1 MLGKAQ
7 PVYDRMLLEI
17 TLQLTD
23 NTYHTTLVHNAYK
36 PSSKVPE
43 GPLSLGSP

>member
-17 TLQLTD
+17 TLQLID
-23 NTYHTTLVHNAYK
+23 NTYHTTLVHNAHSLPAK
-36 PSSKVPE
+36 SQKD
-43 GPLSLGSP
+43 LSH

>member
-23 NTYHTTLVHNAYK
+23 NTYHTTLVHNAHSLPAK
-36 PSSKVPE
+36 SQKD
-43 GPLSLGSP
+43 LSH